1 MTSLSR
7 GRPSIA
13 ESELTPAIKT
23 ALAHR
28 VKGKTWKECAKSAG
42 IAYST
47 LRDWMRDNK
56 EARNYLKEK
65 VEDHLDQSYFYLAQS
80 APKVADE
87 MLKMILD
94 PKVKPYVKAPLFES
108 FFRIV
113 DKGFTDKNFREDMD
127 EFREKMYQVEGNK
140 VIDLYQHQKD

>member
-1 MTSLSR
+1 MCQ
-7 GRPSIA
+7 G
-13 ESELTPAIKT
+13 
-23 ALAHR
+23 
-28 VKGKTWKECAKSAG
+28 WG
-42 IAYST
+42 IAYGT

-94 PKVKPYVKAPLFES
+94 PKENVELNKLTNIGKKILEK
-108 FFRIV
+108 FFH
-113 DKGFTDKNFREDMD
+113 F
-127 EFREKMYQVEGNK
+127 
-140 VIDLYQHQKD
+140 